1 VVKAAEKADVAGVVR
16 RERAS
21 RRSYSLRT
29 REMVAGY
36 LVIAPAVLGFVVFL
50 AGPVIASLALSFTKY
65 DVLSPPAWVG
75 LDNYGALTKDPL
87 FWQSLKVTV
96 VAAAISL
103 PLNLVLSLGLAMLL
117 NRRIRGMAVWRTVY
131 YLPSVVSGAAVA
143 VLWVWLLNPEFGI
156 VNSALRAVGVDG
168 PDWLGDKRTALLSL
182 IAVGLWGIGG
192 NVIIYLAGLQGIPT
206 ELYEAAEIDG
216 ANASKRFRHVT
227 LPLLTPVIFFNL
239 VLGLIYSLQWFTEPF
254 VMTSGG
260 PENSTLTYMLYAYR
274 NAFIFLKMGYALAL
288 VWTFFLLVL
297 VLTLVVFRSSPMWVH
312 YEGTRR
318 R

>member
-1 VVKAAEKADVAGVVR
+1 MVRTTQDTRGADVAR
-16 RERAS
+16 RERAP

-29 REMVAGY
+29 REMIAGY
-36 LVIAPAVLGFVVFL
+36 LVIAPAVIGFVVFL
-50 AGPVIASLALSFTKY
+50 AGPVVASLVLSLMKY
-65 DVLSPPAWVG
+65 DVLSPPEWVG
-75 LDNYGALTKDPL
+75 LDNYGALVKDPL
-87 FWQSLKVTV
+87 FWQSLKVTTI
-96 VAAAISL
+96 AAAISL
-103 PLNLVLSLGLAMLL
+103 PLNLLLSLGLAMLL
-117 NRRIRGMAVWRTVY
+117 NRRIRGMAIWRTVY

-156 VNSALRAVGVDG
+156 VNSLLRGVGIDG
-168 PDWLGDKRTALLSL
+168 PNWLGDSRTALLSL
-182 IAVGLWGIGG
+182 IAVGLWAVGG

-206 ELYEAAEIDG
+206 ELQEAAEIDG
-216 ANASKRFRHVT
+216 ANAWRRFRHVT

-260 PENSTLTYMLYAYR
+260 PDNSTLTYMLYAYR

-288 VWTFFLLVL
+288 VWTFFVL
-297 VLTLVVFRSSPMWVH
+297 VLILTLFVFRSSPMWVH

>member
-1 VVKAAEKADVAGVVR
+1 MVR
-16 RERAS
+16 TDGHSLQQTLVRPRRTG

-29 REMVAGY
+29 REAVAGY
-36 LVIAPAVLGFVVFL
+36 LVIAPAVLGFVFFL
-50 AGPVIASLALSFTKY
+50 AGPVITSLVLSLTKY
-65 DVLSPPAWVG
+65 DVLSSPQWVG
-75 LDNYGALTKDPL
+75 LGNYRTLAKDPL

-96 VAAAISL
+96 LAAAISL

-117 NRRIRGMAVWRTVY
+117 NRKIRGMAIWRTVY

-143 VLWVWLLNPEFGI
+143 VLWVWILNPEFGI

-168 PDWLGDKRTALLSL
+168 PNWLGDTRTALLSL
-182 IAVGLWGIGG
+182 IAVGLWGVGG

-206 ELYEAAEIDG
+206 ELHEAAEIDG
-216 ANASKRFRHVT
+216 AGAWARFRYVT

-254 VMTSGG
+254 VMTDGG
-260 PENSTLTYMLYAYR
+260 PDNSTLTFMLYAYR

-297 VLTLVVFRSSPMWVH
+297 ILTLLVFRSSPIWVH
-312 YEGTRR
+312 YEGARR